1 MKKMSDITGCLW
13 RRRRASR
20 CSSLPRRSIMAASA
34 CTFSSRGRGYRLRA
48 RLVAARAMASVED
61 ENVLRQDCYW
71 AGGDVAVEIGA
82 PGILAQRNHIA
93 RSRRP
98 RQPCRRRPN
107 ARHRRLCCDGC
118 WGECAGGRAAADQL
132 LHTRGPTLPVEKSR
146 MRGSSKA
153 RQGTGSCRPAEGQ
166 RFRSR
171 RAACKD
177 RQGPGKAPGAAG
189 LLRQQQ

>member
-1 MKKMSDITGCLW
+1 M
-13 RRRRASR
+13 
-20 CSSLPRRSIMAASA
+20 
-34 CTFSSRGRGYRLRA
+34 
-48 RLVAARAMASVED
+48 
-61 ENVLRQDCYW
+61 
-71 AGGDVAVEIGA
+71 EIGA

-153 RQGTGSCRPAEGQ
+153 RQGTGSCRPDMICIGTCVGFGIGFAFEPNGMNSPEKREARQ
-166 RFRSR
+166 VCGSAPNPSGTRRKKSPKEDRTSWEEAPRGRVARTGGASKGTFLGVSAMSLLPGHASHRSTPVHR
-171 RAACKD
+171 RTT
-177 RQGPGKAPGAAG
+177 RGF
-189 LLRQQQ
+189 